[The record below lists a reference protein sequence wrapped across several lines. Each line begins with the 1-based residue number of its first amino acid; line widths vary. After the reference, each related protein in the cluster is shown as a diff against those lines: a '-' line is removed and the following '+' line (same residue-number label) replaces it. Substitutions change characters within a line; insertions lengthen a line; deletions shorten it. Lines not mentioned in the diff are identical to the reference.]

1 MHDRCSLCG
10 VNELLPTAACCGV
23 RGILQSYRT
32 YFRDITLLLL
42 ALSKQKLSLLEVGGV
57 KQGLNFYCAEIAPF
71 WIA

>member
-57 KQGLNFYCAEIAPF
+57 LPF
-71 WIA
+71 VKMAHVSTFKTLT